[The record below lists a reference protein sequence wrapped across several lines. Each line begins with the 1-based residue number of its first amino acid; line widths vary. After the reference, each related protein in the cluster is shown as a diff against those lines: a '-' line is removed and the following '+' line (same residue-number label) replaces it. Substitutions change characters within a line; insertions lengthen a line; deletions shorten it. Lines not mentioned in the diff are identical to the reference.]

1 MIANN
6 LKLLKIKFKIFLQ
19 KNFEFS
25 LLCLL
30 TSLSIVINLISKPN
44 YGFDAFIWIPLTD
57 NFFENIGDSIGI
69 HRPLFAFIS
78 YIVNLFFHFF
88 IDNSESFT
96 WRFLNYIY
104 FILSI
109 IFFYK
114 GSKIL
119 FNSKE
124 IAALSALSLAIS
136 PQFLANLH
144 VININLHGFFILFFS
159 YYLLIFYFF
168 NNHIFIK
175 KHNLVFIS
183 AIFGLMMLGKAHYN
197 IFLAIIFF
205 GIFTFKKKYLIDTLI
220 FTLTVIFI
228 LLFYMS
234 ILDLFNLSYQN
245 YEIKRS
251 DYSLLDRI
259 TNDILI
265 YDSYFYSLYYWLE
278 RSIQE
283 SNHIMFIG
291 LGPIY
296 LLSFFYYLGSNLLN
310 RIGFYFLIYYVGTA
324 LFLNLTSFSI
334 FRHAGDFSIISY
346 LGLSFMI
353 LGLKNIFFYE
363 NEKLYRLLISIFF
376 LFFLIIN
383 SSNLLHE
390 PIHGQCYYIKD
401 SVEQYNNFI
410 AVFFDNFML
419 NC

>member
-1 MIANN
+1 VIANN

-78 YIVNLFFHFF
+78 YIVNLFFQFF

-205 GIFTFKKKYLIDTLI
+205 GIFTFKKKYLID
-220 FTLTVIFI
+220 
-228 LLFYMS
+228 
-234 ILDLFNLSYQN
+234 
-245 YEIKRS
+245 
-251 DYSLLDRI
+251 
-259 TNDILI
+259 
-265 YDSYFYSLYYWLE
+265 
-278 RSIQE
+278 
-283 SNHIMFIG
+283 
-291 LGPIY
+291 
-296 LLSFFYYLGSNLLN
+296 
-310 RIGFYFLIYYVGTA
+310 
-324 LFLNLTSFSI
+324 
-334 FRHAGDFSIISY
+334 
-346 LGLSFMI
+346 
-353 LGLKNIFFYE
+353 
-363 NEKLYRLLISIFF
+363 
-376 LFFLIIN
+376 
-383 SSNLLHE
+383 
-390 PIHGQCYYIKD
+390 
-401 SVEQYNNFI
+401 
-410 AVFFDNFML
+410 
-419 NC
+419 

>member
-1 MIANN
+1 MIAYD
-6 LKLLKIKFKIFLQ
+6 LKLLKIKFKIFIE
-19 KNFEFS
+19 KNFELF
-25 LLCLL
+25 LLYLL
-30 TSLSIVINLISKPN
+30 ISLSIIINLISKPN

-57 NFFENIGDSIGI
+57 NFFENIGDSLGI

-78 YIVNLFFHFF
+78 YLVNLFFNFF
-88 IDNSESFT
+88 IDNSESIT

-124 IAALSALSLAIS
+124 IAALSAMSLAIS
-136 PQFLANLH
+136 PQFIANLH
-144 VININLHGFFILFFS
+144 VININLHGFFILFLS
-159 YYLLIFYFF
+159 YYLLIFYVF
-168 NNHIFIK
+168 NNHIFTK

-205 GIFTFKKKYLIDTLI
+205 GIFSFKKKYLVDTLI
-220 FTLTVIFI
+220 FTFTVIFV

-234 ILDLFNLSYQN
+234 VLDLFNLSYQN

-251 DYSLLDRI
+251 DYSLLDRFM
-259 TNDILI
+259 NDILI
-265 YDSYFYSLYYWLE
+265 YDSYFFSLYYWLL
-278 RSIQE
+278 RSLQG
-283 SNHIMFIG
+283 SFNIMYLG

-296 LLSFFYYLGSNLLN
+296 LLSFFYYFGSNLLN

-324 LFLNLTSFSI
+324 LFLDLTSFI
-334 FRHAGDFSIISY
+334 IPRHAGDFSIISY
-346 LGLSFMI
+346 LGLSLMI
-353 LGLKNIFFYE
+353 IGFKNIFFYE
-363 NEKLYRLLISIFF
+363 NEKLFRSLTTIFF
-376 LFFLIIN
+376 LFFTIIN

-390 PIHGQCYYIKD
+390 PIHGQCYMD
-401 SVEQYNNFI
+401 TVQQYNNFI
-410 AVFFDNFML
+410 AMFFNNFMV